1 MPDETF
7 NIPDAPLPPDECPIA
22 ELLGK
27 RVVEMNDE
35 ELAKY
40 TAEMRTAI
48 ESPQTMRKLLANH
61 ASVGS
66 KKKSSAP
73 KKVDLGI
80 LGAL

>member
-1 MPDETF
+1 MTDEEF
-7 NIPDAPLPPDECPIA
+7 NIPEAPLPPNECPIA

-48 ESPQTMRKLLANH
+48 ESPQSMRKLLANH
-61 ASVGS
+61 ALVGT
-66 KKKSSAP
+66 KKKTAA

-80 LGAL
+80 LGLL